1 MRETLSKLRA
11 RYRPHSYWEKRSGRY
26 LQEGLDSS
34 EKAQTALK
42 YFDGM
47 TVVEIGCGP
56 GINFPALNPE
66 VGIDF
71 SMNQLRQIQHFDG
84 DLINADASFLP
95 FRDGAFDGVYLSK
108 VLLHI
113 PHDQIDN
120 VRKEILRVAKK
131 IVLLNEPLRSSAR
144 ASSKRLKKH
153 CFDHDHV
160 EGFARLEHETKIID
174 NMFMIRKENRR

>member
-1 MRETLSKLRA
+1 MRETLSKLRP
-11 RYRPHSYWEKRSGRY
+11 YRPHSYWEKRSKRY

-34 EKAQTALK
+34 EKAQIALK

-47 TVVEIGCGP
+47 TVVEVGCGP

-71 SMNQLRQIQHFDG
+71 SMNQLRQIQHFNG

-95 FRDGAFDGVYLSK
+95 FRDEAFDGVYLSK

-113 PHDQIDN
+113 PHDQIDS
-120 VRKEILRVAKK
+120 VRKEILRVGKK
-131 IVLLNEPLRSSAR
+131 VILLNEPMTLSK
-144 ASSKRLKKH
+144 SKRLKKH
-153 CFDHDHV
+153 CFNHDHV
-160 EGFARLEHETKIID
+160 EGFARLRVEVKVID
-174 NMFMIRKENRR
+174 NMFMIKKGNRR

>member
-1 MRETLSKLRA
+1 MARSTSFVNSRSK
-11 RYRPHSYWEKRSGRY
+11 RY

-34 EKAQTALK
+34 EKAQKALK

-71 SMNQLRQIQHFDG
+71 SMNQLRQIQHFNG

-95 FRDGAFDGVYLSK
+95 FRDEAFDGVYLSK

-113 PHDQIDN
+113 PHDQIDS
-120 VRKEILRVAKK
+120 VRKEILRVGKK
-131 IVLLNEPLRSSAR
+131 VILLNEPMTLSK
-144 ASSKRLKKH
+144 SKRLKKH
-153 CFDHDHV
+153 CFNHDHV
-160 EGFARLEHETKIID
+160 EGFARLGDIEVKVID
-174 NMFMIRKENRR
+174 NMFMIKKENRC